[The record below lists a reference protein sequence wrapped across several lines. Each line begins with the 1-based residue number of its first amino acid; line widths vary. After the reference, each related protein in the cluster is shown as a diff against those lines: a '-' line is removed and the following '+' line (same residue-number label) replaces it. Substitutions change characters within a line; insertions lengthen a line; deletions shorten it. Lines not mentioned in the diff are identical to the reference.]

1 MSCLPPSFKEGPHPS
16 AHSIHSII
24 FVFSQSASKVLN
36 VKCCGGGGRGTCS
49 KLTGTISIYLCVSQ
63 RSYCNALHLSVLGNS
78 RLSEWMIGIA
88 RSSCNLRKHKSHSAS
103 ILTPHLSQNRR
114 NSIGNTSQVFF
125 FFSYSPW
132 NLQVHLMMPLQPPTL
147 NPSPNS
153 KILSV
158 AWLVQSFNK
167 HLQST

>member
-88 RSSCNLRKHKSHSAS
+88 RSSRNLRKHKSHSAS

-125 FFSYSPW
+125 FFLLSLKSTGTSHDAIATP
-132 NLQVHLMMPLQPPTL
+132 
-147 NPSPNS
+147 NPQSLS
-153 KILSV
+153 KL
-158 AWLVQSFNK
+158 
-167 HLQST
+167 